1 MFYSIPWISEPR
13 HQPSFYTRNAIH
25 PGTYPYNSYTWQT
38 NYIPYRQTPAPFF
51 RMERGI
57 VQGNTCISK
66 AVVEL
71 NQTFRTLW
79 EQHVA
84 WTRMLIISIAE
95 ELPDLALVTE
105 RLLRNPTD
113 MAAVFRHYYG
123 DAVASQFDSLMR
135 EHLVLAAQL
144 VKAAKAGNNQAA
156 AEAEKKWYA
165 NADEIAGFLNSIN
178 PNWPKSVLQNMLY
191 EHLRMTKDE
200 AVFRLSKKYKSDIE
214 AFDQIEKQALE
225 MADAFTA
232 GIVAQFPNAFQ

>member
-1 MFYSIPWISEPR
+1 MFYSIPWISAPR
-13 HQPSFYTRNAIH
+13 HQPSFFARNVVH

-38 NYIPYRQTPAPFF
+38 NYIPYRQSPTPFF
-51 RMERGI
+51 RMEWGTA
-57 VQGNTCISK
+57 QSKTCISK
-66 AVVEL
+66 AEVEL
-71 NQTFRTLW
+71 NQSFRTLW

-95 ELPDLALVTE
+95 GLSDEALVTE

-113 MAAVFRHYYG
+113 MAVIFKYYYG
-123 DAVASQFDSLMR
+123 DTIASQFESLMR

-144 VKAAKAGNNQAA
+144 VKAPKAGNNQAA

-165 NADEIAGFLNSIN
+165 NADEIASFLNSIN
-178 PNWPKSVLQNMLY
+178 PNWPKSVLENMLH
-191 EHLRMTKDE
+191 EHLRMTKNE
-200 AVFRLSKKYKSDIE
+200 AVFRLSKKYESDIE